1 MNQRVARELRKRAII
16 NPKEKT
22 VNKKL
27 LKQLKKEYRRG
38 QVSS

>member
-1 MNQRVARELRKRAII
+1 MNGRVSRALRQRAVI

-27 LKQLKKEYRRG
+27 LKQLKKEYKDNG
-38 QVSS
+38 KI

>member
-1 MNQRVARELRKRAII
+1 MNGRVSRALRKRATI

-27 LKQLKKEYRRG
+27 LKQLKKEYRQNG
-38 QVSS
+38 KI